1 MCGNNNYGKGVSF
14 MKITNIGERKKL
26 LFLILLGAV
35 GILLVFCGF
44 FMQDGEEKSE
54 NLVKSEICSPTMEY
68 IESVENKIRNI
79 TEKITG
85 STDVS
90 VIVSAESGTEYV
102 YVSNE
107 EEKGESLSREY
118 ITVKNESG
126 RYELVLAKEIYP
138 EIKGVSVACPGGD
151 DSRVKLKILEA
162 VSVALGISKNRIC
175 IVGTK

>member
-1 MCGNNNYGKGVSF
+1 MAVSE
-14 MKITNIGERKKL
+14 KRKLAL
-26 LFLILLGAV
+26 LLLLGAL
-35 GILLVFCGF
+35 GLLFVFWGYF
-44 FMQDGEEKSE
+44 APGGEEKNVFAEKEE
-54 NLVKSEICSPTMEY
+54 NSFETMAY
-68 IESVENKIRNI
+68 IGDIENKIRSM

-107 EEKGESLSREY
+107 SAVGGKNLREY

-126 RYELVLAKEIYP
+126 RYELVLAKEVYP
-138 EIKGVSVACPGGD
+138 EIKGISIACPGGD
-151 DSRVKLKILEA
+151 DSKVQKKIIDSISTA
-162 VSVALGISKNRIC
+162 FGISKNRIC

>member
-1 MCGNNNYGKGVSF
+1 
-14 MKITNIGERKKL
+14 
-26 LFLILLGAV
+26 
-35 GILLVFCGF
+35 
-44 FMQDGEEKSE
+44 
-54 NLVKSEICSPTMEY
+54 MEY
-68 IESVENKIRNI
+68 IETVENKIRSM

-90 VIVSAESGTEYV
+90 VIVSAENGTEYV
-102 YVSNE
+102 YVFNE
-107 EEKGESLSREY
+107 DLSGDDSTREY

-138 EIKGVSVACPGGD
+138 EIKGVSIACHGGD
-151 DSRVKLKILEA
+151 DSATRKKIIDS